1 MNINSLVQW
10 AGTACFMCMYSIM
23 SFRPDLHGYS
33 ILAGF
38 CGGLLYMIW
47 SLRVRN
53 WPQTLTNS
61 VSITICAVGL
71 FKTFG

>member
-1 MNINSLVQW
+1 MFNSIVQW

-23 SFRPDLHGYS
+23 SFYPQYNSYS

-38 CGGLLYMIW
+38 CGGVLYMIW

-53 WPQTLTNS
+53 WPQTLTNT

-71 FKTFG
+71 YKYFG